1 MMSSSDYNKIV
12 DHGTSISD
20 ANQCTDN
27 GAYYLGIA
35 TNAPSN
41 YVVLDVV
48 NVGGRL
54 IQIAFRI
61 DNPSQ
66 RWTRTRESSST
77 EFKNWAVF

>member
-54 IQIAFRI
+54 IQTAFRI

-66 RWTRTRESSST
+66 RWTRTRESSSA
-77 EFKNWAVF
+77 EFKNWAAF